1 MALFRR
7 GEIWWMSF
15 SCQGKQIRRSTETA
29 DKKMAQ
35 RIFDKIKGEIAEGKW
50 FERLPGEDYT
60 YQEMKDNYL
69 EEYSARKGSSD
80 RDQVSLKHLLPIF
93 GEKIETQ
100 ITPREISQ
108 YKNLRLK
115 EKAAPAT
122 VNRELALMKHAFN
135 MARREWEW
143 VKENPV
149 SMVSMEREPPPR
161 DRWLTREEEAKLLAC
176 CPGWLHRM
184 IIFSVE
190 TGLRRGELV
199 NLKWSD
205 VQMQVR
211 VIVVF
216 GSKTK
221 ERRSVPLSQRAFQV
235 LQVLRRLEETGEFV
249 FVHSATDMRVNVNTL
264 RTAFD
269 SALKRVRINDFH
281 WHDLRH
287 TFASRLAQAGVDP
300 YTIQRLMG
308 HKSFVTTQRYAHH
321 YVDSLRK
328 GIAVLDDPGIIY
340 HNFITIGC
348 NPAEGEMQNARANS
362 K

>member
-1 MALFRR
+1 MGLFKR

-15 SCQGKQIRRSTETA
+15 SYQGKQIRRSTETP
-29 DKKMAQ
+29 DRKLAQ

-60 YQEMKDNYL
+60 FQDMMNNYL
-69 EEYSARKGSSD
+69 EEYSSRKGSKD
-80 RDQVSLKHLLPIF
+80 RDQVSLKHLVPFF
-93 GEKIETQ
+93 GNKTITK
-100 ITPREISQ
+100 ITPKEVSQ
-108 YKNLRLK
+108 YKTLRRK

-143 VKENPV
+143 VKDNPV
-149 SMVSMEREPPPR
+149 SMVSMEKEPPPR
-161 DRWLTREEEAKLLAC
+161 DRWLTREEEAMLLAWS
-176 CPGWLHRM
+176 PGWLHRM
-184 IIFSVE
+184 IVFSVE

-235 LQVLRRLEETGEFV
+235 LQNLRKQEETGEFV
-249 FVHSATDMRVNVNTL
+249 FVHTENMQVNVQTL

-269 SALKRVRINDFH
+269 VALKRSEIKDFH

-321 YVDSLRK
+321 YVDSLRR
-328 GIAVLDDPGIIY
+328 GIAVLDEPGMVY

-348 NPAEGEMQNARANS
+348 TPADEDMLKEGALP
-362 K
+362 